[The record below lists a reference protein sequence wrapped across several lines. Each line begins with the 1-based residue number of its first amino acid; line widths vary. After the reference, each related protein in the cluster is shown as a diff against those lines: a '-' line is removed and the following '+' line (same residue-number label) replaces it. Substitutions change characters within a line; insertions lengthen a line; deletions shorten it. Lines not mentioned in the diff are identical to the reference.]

1 MPQMNGIKEQKNQY
15 VYFMTNACYDD
26 DVFKIGWT
34 SRHPS
39 NRISQLNTGAPT
51 PFIVDLVIVTSEGY
65 KLEKQI
71 HTHLTQYRIDSNR
84 EFFKISK
91 DTLREIITNELKLVL
106 TPITE
111 LDDDDDDSKK
121 CKYCNK
127 VYTTRT
133 GNWYHEK
140 KCSKNPTRICV
151 QKKMQIVGSQKV
163 YECPHCG
170 KSYKARNS
178 LWYHEQTCLPKT
190 TSSSSLVNMC
200 EMDEQITTKCIKKL
214 NSTAAVSLIAS
225 TSTPPTQTTTPT
237 TTTTTTSTSTT
248 TSTPT
253 STSTTTT
260 TASDFMMK
268 MVEQLMEQNKTLQ
281 TQIIELSKER
291 NMTINNTTTNTMNQ
305 QFNLQVFLNTE
316 CKDAIK
322 LSDFVKSLNITVE
335 DLEFTK
341 NNGLIE
347 GVSSII
353 VNNLKVMDVN
363 KRPIH
368 CTDVKR
374 ETMYVKNDEWEKD
387 DNCANIK
394 KFIYLTSCY
403 QIKRI
408 QDWIDAH
415 PGWET
420 KEKLH
425 TEYLALCKE
434 LYKNIE
440 NDDNAHKKIIK
451 GFIKNVQIEK
461 HK

>member
-1 MPQMNGIKEQKNQY
+1 MQQMNGTKEQKEQY
-15 VYFMTNACYDD
+15 VYIMSNACYDD

-39 NRISQLNTGAPT
+39 HRISQLNTGAPT
-51 PFIVDLVIVTSEGY
+51 PFIVDLVIVTTEGY

-71 HTHLTQYRIDSNR
+71 HTQLKQYRMDTNR

-91 DTLREIITNELKLVL
+91 DVLREILTNELNLVL

-111 LDDDDDDSKK
+111 LVDDDYSNK

-140 KCSKNPTRICV
+140 KCAKNPTRIYV
-151 QKKMQIVGSQKV
+151 KKRMQIVGSQKV
-163 YECPHCG
+163 FVCLNCG
-170 KSYKARNS
+170 KGYTARNS
-178 LWYHEQTCLPKT
+178 LWYHEQNCAPKAT
-190 TSSSSLVNMC
+190 TEPTSSIAVMP
-200 EMDEQITTKCIKKL
+200 EMDVEMESTPIKSIKKL
-214 NSTAAVSLIAS
+214 NNPNGSSSMSSEASASVSGPAS
-225 TSTPPTQTTTPT
+225 AP
-237 TTTTTTSTSTT
+237 
-248 TSTPT
+248 
-253 STSTTTT
+253 
-260 TASDFMMK
+260 ASSEFMMK

-291 NMTINNTTTNTMNQ
+291 NTVINTTNNTTHNQ

-322 LSDFVKSLNITVE
+322 LSDFVKSLNITLE

-341 NNGLIE
+341 TNGIIE

-353 VNNLKVMDVN
+353 VNNLKGMDVH

-368 CTDVKR
+368 CTDAKR
-374 ETMYVKNDEWEKD
+374 ETMYVKADEWIKD
-387 DNCANIK
+387 DDGANIK

-408 QDWIDAH
+408 QEWIDAH

-420 KEKLH
+420 KEKLQ
-425 TEYLALCKE
+425 TEYLTLCKE

-440 NDDNAHKKIIK
+440 NDDHAHKKIIK
-451 GFIKNVQIEK
+451 GFIKNIQLDK

>member
-1 MPQMNGIKEQKNQY
+1 ME
-15 VYFMTNACYDD
+15 T
-26 DVFKIGWT
+26 
-34 SRHPS
+34 
-39 NRISQLNTGAPT
+39 
-51 PFIVDLVIVTSEGY
+51 
-65 KLEKQI
+65 
-71 HTHLTQYRIDSNR
+71 NR

-91 DTLREIITNELKLVL
+91 DTLREIITNELNLVL

-111 LDDDDDDSKK
+111 LDDDDLKKK

-127 VYTTRT
+127 VYTTRA

-140 KCSKNPTRICV
+140 KCVKNPTRICV
-151 QKKMQIVGSQKV
+151 KKKMQIVGTKKLFA
-163 YECPHCG
+163 CPHCG
-170 KSYKARNS
+170 KGYDARNS
-178 LWYHEQTCLPKT
+178 LWYHEQKCAQKATALKP
-190 TSSSSLVNMC
+190 
-200 EMDEQITTKCIKKL
+200 EMDMDLEIEDTPIKSIKKM
-214 NSTAAVSLIAS
+214 NNTATTASIAASTTPSS
-225 TSTPPTQTTTPT
+225 TST
-237 TTTTTTSTSTT
+237 SIS
-248 TSTPT
+248 
-253 STSTTTT
+253 
-260 TASDFMMK
+260 ADFNMMK
-268 MVEQLMEQNKTLQ
+268 IVEQLMEQNKTLQ
-281 TQIIELSKER
+281 TQLIELSKER
-291 NMTINNTTTNTMNQ
+291 NMVINNNNTTNNQ

-322 LSDFVKSLNITVE
+322 LSDFVKSLNITLD

-353 VNNLKVMDVN
+353 VNNLKGMDVH

-368 CTDVKR
+368 CTDAKR
-374 ETMYVKNDEWEKD
+374 ETMYVKTDEWVKD
-387 DNCANIK
+387 DDGANIK

-408 QDWIDAH
+408 QDWIHAH

-420 KEKLH
+420 KEKLQ

-440 NDDNAHKKIIK
+440 NDDHAHKKIIK
-451 GFIKNVQIEK
+451 GFIKEVQIDK